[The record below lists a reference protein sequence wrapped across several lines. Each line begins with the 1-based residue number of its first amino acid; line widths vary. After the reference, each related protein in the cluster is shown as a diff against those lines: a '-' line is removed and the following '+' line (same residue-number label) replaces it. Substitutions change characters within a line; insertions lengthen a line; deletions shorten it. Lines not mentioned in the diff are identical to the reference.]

1 MSTSSQEHEPEIGAY
16 RIPDFPLPEEAAAAA
31 PILPE
36 LRAGRRRQIA
46 ARSLAITALA
56 AGLVYLAWRLS
67 STFDGA
73 ELALS
78 IPLVVVEVSSLIA
91 FAGFAFLTWSVR
103 PSSRPPLR
111 ATPSVDVYVATYN
124 EPLDVL
130 RPTLLGCL
138 ALDYPNAS
146 IWLLDDGRRPAV
158 RELAERLGV
167 NYLTRPDNEHAKAGN
182 INAALP
188 RTSGELV
195 LVLDAD
201 HVPQPD
207 LLRAVVGYFEQP
219 DLAWVQTP
227 HEFYNRDSVQHL
239 RAGDHEQALFYRVIQ
254 PGKDHWGSAFWC
266 GSAAVIRREALLG
279 IGGIATE
286 TITEDFHTS
295 LKLHAAGWRSRYHA
309 EPLCY
314 GIAPHNLDQY
324 LLQRDRWARG
334 NLRVFRTRENVFTL
348 RGLALGQRLS
358 YLASLSEIASG
369 WRQVTLIAVLIATL
383 VSGRLPLSA
392 SAWELLAFFLP
403 WVLLSIVAVRVLA
416 RGQLRL
422 SDASRYELFSL
433 PAMLRAPFALLGSG
447 RASFEVTP
455 KRGIDRGRASWVH
468 ANPPLAVLFLGL
480 LAAAA
485 YRGGV
490 EASLWEGPRLVAASA
505 APVLALAAGYELG
518 RLGLA
523 VRHLARRRQLRAVY
537 RFPADLACTLKV
549 GREGLYSGRITDLS
563 ARGMQIA
570 FEAGQL
576 DAASARSL
584 AGRRLRVSAD
594 LGRLGHRTTLELR
607 VTMVRSVGD
616 RVLLAGSSR
625 PVGERARRALDLACL
640 VVAPGSARLD
650 AEALEGPVAARA
662 ATVVSPAGERR
673 HGGRV
678 HSRRRAGRA
687 SDSLRARA

>member
-1 MSTSSQEHEPEIGAY
+1 MSTSSQQHEPEIAAQ
-16 RIPDFPLPEEAAAAA
+16 RAPDFPLPEESAAAE
-31 PILPE
+31 PIVPE
-36 LRAGRRRQIA
+36 LRAGSRRQVA
-46 ARSLAITALA
+46 ARWLAIATIV
-56 AGLVYLAWRLS
+56 AGLTYLAWRLT

-73 ELALS
+73 ELALAL
-78 IPLVVVEVSSLIA
+78 PLVVVELSSLIA

-103 PSSRPPLR
+103 PSRRPPLL
-111 ATPSVDVYVATYN
+111 ATPSVDIYVATYN
-124 EPLDVL
+124 EPIDVL
-130 RPTLLGCL
+130 RPTLLACL

-146 IWLLDDGRRPAV
+146 VWLLDDGRRAAV
-158 RELAERLGV
+158 RELAKRLGV
-167 NYLTRPDNEHAKAGN
+167 NYLSRPDNEHAKAGN

-207 LLRAVVGYFEQP
+207 LLKAVVGYFEQP
-219 DLAWVQTP
+219 QLAWVQTP

-266 GSAAVIRREALLG
+266 GSAAVIRREALLR

-295 LKLHAAGWRSRYHA
+295 LKLHAAGWTSRYHA

-334 NLRVFRTRENVFTL
+334 NLRSFRTRENVFTL
-348 RGLALGQRLS
+348 RGLAPRQRLS
-358 YLASLSEIASG
+358 YLASLSEISSG
-369 WRQVTLIAVLIATL
+369 WRQVTLIAVLAATL
-383 VSGRLPLSA
+383 VSGRLPLAA
-392 SAWELLAFFLP
+392 SAWELLAFFVP
-403 WVLLSIVAVRVLA
+403 WVALSIVAVRVLA

-422 SDASRYELFSL
+422 TDASRYELFSL
-433 PAMLRAPFALLGSG
+433 PAMLRAPFALLGSE
-447 RASFEVTP
+447 RASFKVTP

-490 EASLWEGPRLVAASA
+490 EAALWDGPALVAATA

-537 RFPADLACTLKV
+537 RFPADLACTLKARHEEV
-549 GREGLYSGRITDLS
+549 HPGRITDLS

-570 FEAGQL
+570 FERSQL
-576 DAASARSL
+576 DPEAATRL
-584 AGRRLRVSAD
+584 VGRRLRVSAD
-594 LGRLGHRTTLELR
+594 LGRLGRRTTLELR
-607 VTMVRSVGD
+607 VATVRCAGE
-616 RVLLAGSSR
+616 RVLVAGSSR
-625 PVGERARRALDLACL
+625 AVGEPARRALELACF
-640 VVAPGSARLD
+640 VVAPGHERLD
-650 AEALEGPVAARA
+650 AEAVEGSVAARA
-662 ATVVSPAGERR
+662 ATVAHAGRDPR
-673 HGGRV
+673 HGGRA
-678 HSRRRAGRA
+678 HLARPTETSRAPTA
-687 SDSLRARA
+687 

>member
-1 MSTSSQEHEPEIGAY
+1 MSTPTDQHEPALETKIGAY
-16 RIPDFPLPEEAAAAA
+16 RAPDFPLPEDAAAAE
-31 PILPE
+31 PIVPE
-36 LRAGRRRQIA
+36 LRAGRRRQVA
-46 ARSLAITALA
+46 ARYAAIMAMA

-78 IPLVVVEVSSLIA
+78 VPLVVVEVSSLIA
-91 FAGFAFLTWSVR
+91 FAGFAFMTWSVR
-103 PSSRPPLR
+103 PTHRPPLR

-138 ALDYPNAS
+138 ALDYPTAS

-158 RELAERLGV
+158 RDMAERLGI
-167 NYLTRPDNEHAKAGN
+167 NYLTRTDNEHAKAGN

-207 LLRAVVGYFEQP
+207 LLKAVVGYFEQP
-219 DLAWVQTP
+219 ELAWVQTP

-369 WRQVTLIAVLIATL
+369 WRQVTLIAVLAATL
-383 VSGRLPLSA
+383 VSGRLPLAA
-392 SAWELLAFFLP
+392 SALELLAFFVPWAVSYTHLTLP
-403 WVLLSIVAVRVLA
+403 TILLV
-416 RGQLRL
+416 
-422 SDASRYELFSL
+422 
-433 PAMLRAPFALLGSG
+433 
-447 RASFEVTP
+447 
-455 KRGIDRGRASWVH
+455 
-468 ANPPLAVLFLGL
+468 
-480 LAAAA
+480 
-485 YRGGV
+485 
-490 EASLWEGPRLVAASA
+490 
-505 APVLALAAGYELG
+505 
-518 RLGLA
+518 
-523 VRHLARRRQLRAVY
+523 
-537 RFPADLACTLKV
+537 
-549 GREGLYSGRITDLS
+549 
-563 ARGMQIA
+563 
-570 FEAGQL
+570 
-576 DAASARSL
+576 
-584 AGRRLRVSAD
+584 
-594 LGRLGHRTTLELR
+594 
-607 VTMVRSVGD
+607 
-616 RVLLAGSSR
+616 
-625 PVGERARRALDLACL
+625 
-640 VVAPGSARLD
+640 
-650 AEALEGPVAARA
+650 
-662 ATVVSPAGERR
+662 
-673 HGGRV
+673 
-678 HSRRRAGRA
+678 
-687 SDSLRARA
+687 